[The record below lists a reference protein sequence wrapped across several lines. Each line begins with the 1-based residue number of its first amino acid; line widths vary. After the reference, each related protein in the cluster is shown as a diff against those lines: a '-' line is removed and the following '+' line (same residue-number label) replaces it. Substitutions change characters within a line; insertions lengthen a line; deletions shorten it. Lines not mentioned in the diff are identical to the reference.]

1 MKFSGRPILVVLV
14 MLIYAAPA
22 FAIDLDTLRLDVNN
36 FSIDMNKSLPFN
48 STIGLNWS
56 DAYIGG
62 FHHFGIGLSAGLTTM
77 KNKSINKMMTSF
89 GMPKVKDLPFVGKDR
104 FPLPAYT
111 VDARM
116 GLPVIPIDFGIKV
129 GYIGQNWLE
138 PLIGIGI
145 KDLIV
150 GADVRYVIVNSKVL
164 PMRLSVGLGFNYLNG
179 EISYSP
185 SSLNFTDNTYGLDL
199 KADKVGILWNTK
211 NIEFKVQTSFP
222 YKIITPYAGA
232 GISYAWSEAG
242 YRVSGLSYRISG
254 VTISDDDIKKLEA
267 LGVKVP
273 SKDNFE
279 KINKYNGFN
288 SRLFAGFSINL
299 AFVRLDLTGMYEIMN
314 QNFGATFGLRFQM

>member
-1 MKFSGRPILVVLV
+1 MKFSGKPILVVLV

-22 FAIDLDTLRLDVNN
+22 FTIDFKTLQSDVDK
-36 FSIDMNKSLPFN
+36 FSKDMNKSLPFN

-62 FHHFGIGLSAGLTTM
+62 FRHFGIGLSAGLTTM
-77 KNKSINKMMTSF
+77 KAKSVNEMMNLF
-89 GMPKVKDLPFVGKDR
+89 GPSVKDLPFVSKGR

-111 VDARM
+111 IDARM
-116 GLPVIPIDFGIKV
+116 GLPVIPIDFGIKF

-145 KDLIV
+145 KDLLV

-179 EISYSP
+179 GISYSA
-185 SSLNFTDNTYGLDL
+185 SSLDFKDSASGLDL
-199 KADKVGILWNTK
+199 KADKVGLLWSTT

-232 GISYAWSEAG
+232 GISYAWSKAG
-242 YRVSGLSYRISG
+242 YRVSGLKVSLSE
-254 VTISDDDIKKLEA
+254 SDKDALKD
-267 LGVKVP
+267 LGVSP
-273 SKDNFE
+273 SSNDFE
-279 KINKYNGFN
+279 TINKDSGFN
-288 SRLFAGFSINL
+288 SRLFGGFSINL